1 MTSTKCQIGVE
12 NMFINKTANGRNNV
26 CGIMVARLRTAE
38 GISQRELADRLQRDG
53 LDVDRNA
60 VQRIESG
67 QRFVTDIE
75 LLHLSRVLRVSL
87 EELLSGEEHNASVP

>member
-1 MTSTKCQIGVE
+1 MSIGAE
-12 NMFINKTANGRNNV
+12 NMFINKSENGRNNV

-53 LDVDRNA
+53 LDVDKNA

-87 EELLSGEEHNASVP
+87 EELLSGEEQNASVL

>member
-1 MTSTKCQIGVE
+1 
-12 NMFINKTANGRNNV
+12 MFINKTEDGRNNV
-26 CGIMVARLRTAE
+26 CGVMVARLRTAE

-53 LDVDRNA
+53 LDVDKNA

-75 LLHLSRVLRVSL
+75 LLHLSRVLGAGLDTLLSS
-87 EELLSGEEHNASVP
+87 EELP

>member
-1 MTSTKCQIGVE
+1 MSIGAE
-12 NMFINKTANGRNNV
+12 NMFINKSENGRNNV
-26 CGIMVARLRTAE
+26 CGIIVAKLRTAE

-53 LDVDRNA
+53 LDVDKNA

-75 LLHLSRVLRVSL
+75 LPQLSRVLRVRL
-87 EELLSGEEHNASVP
+87 EELLSGEQQNAPIL

>member
-1 MTSTKCQIGVE
+1 
-12 NMFINKTANGRNNV
+12 MFINKTADGRNNV

-38 GISQRELADRLQRDG
+38 GISQRELADRLQRNG
-53 LDVDRNA
+53 LDVDKNA

-75 LLHLSRVLRVSL
+75 LLHLCEVLHTPLDKLLCS
-87 EELLSGEEHNASVP
+87 EE

>member
-26 CGIMVARLRTAE
+26 CGIMVAKLRKAE

-53 LDVDRNA
+53 LDVDKNA

-87 EELLSGEEHNASVP
+87 EELLSGEEQNASVL

>member
-1 MTSTKCQIGVE
+1 MSIGAE
-12 NMFINKTANGRNNV
+12 NMFINKSVNGRNNV
-26 CGIMVARLRTAE
+26 FGIMVARLRTAE
-38 GISQRELADRLQRDG
+38 GIAQRELADRLQRDG
-53 LDVDRNA
+53 LDVDENA

-87 EELLSGEEHNASVP
+87 EELLSGEQQNAPIL

>member
-1 MTSTKCQIGVE
+1 
-12 NMFINKTANGRNNV
+12 
-26 CGIMVARLRTAE
+26 MVAKLRTAE

-53 LDVDRNA
+53 LDVDKNA

-87 EELLSGEEHNASVP
+87 EELLSGEEQNAPIL